1 MGKPKSDGNPENTKK
16 KNKHFRHPFI
26 ANTPEIQEEMLTEIG
41 CQSVED
47 LYVDIPKKF
56 RVEAPLNLP
65 GPHPEMFV
73 YRMLKQLLE
82 KNRTVEDM
90 LLFLGAGCWPHYIP
104 AHVSHLLQRSEF
116 YTSYTPYQPEI
127 SQGMLQAIFEYQ
139 SMICE
144 LVNLDVANASLYD
157 WASAL
162 GEAVLMAARITKR
175 DEVVVPRIIH
185 PERLQT
191 LRSYCCG
198 PGLKV
203 RMVGYNRGTGQ
214 LDTSELEEMV
224 TKETAAVYIENPNYL
239 GVLETGV
246 SEVSEIA
253 HSKGALLIVGVDP
266 TSLGIVKP
274 PGDYG
279 ADIVVGEG
287 QPLGVPMSF
296 GGPLLGIFACRGDM
310 KLVRM
315 MPGRVVGMTNEEK
328 GGRRGFVLTL
338 QTREQ
343 HIRREKATSN
353 ICTNEGLC
361 TLAAAVY
368 LSSIGPR
375 GMVQLGKTILANTAY
390 AVKRLSEIEGL
401 ETPLFRSTHFKEFT
415 LSTDKSGVTYP
426 QLHTNLLK
434 KGIHGGK
441 PIGKEFPELGENSAL
456 FCVTEIHT
464 KQDIDKLVSS
474 VAEILGEEG

>member
-1 MGKPKSDGNPENTKK
+1 MDKPKPVEKKANPN
-16 KNKHFRHPFI
+16 KNKRFRHPFI
-26 ANTPEIQEEMLTEIG
+26 ANTPEIQEEMLKEIG
-41 CQSVED
+41 CRSVGD
-47 LYVDIPKKF
+47 LYIDIPKKLGLK
-56 RVEAPLNLP
+56 ASLSLP
-65 GPHPEMFV
+65 GPHPEMLV
-73 YRMLKQLLE
+73 YRMVKRLLD
-82 KNRTVEDM
+82 KNRTAEEM

-157 WASAL
+157 WASAV
-162 GEAVLMAARITKR
+162 GEAVLMAVRYTKR
-175 DEVVVPRIIH
+175 GEVVVPRIIH

-191 LRSYCCG
+191 LRSYCYG
-198 PGLKV
+198 PRIKV
-203 RMVGYNRGTGQ
+203 KMVGYNQESGE
-214 LDTSELEEMV
+214 LDLSELRRV
-224 TKETAAVYIENPNYL
+224 VCGETAAVYIENPNYF

-246 SEVSEIA
+246 VEVSEIA
-253 HSKGALLIVGVDP
+253 HDKGALLIVGVDP

-287 QPLGVPMSF
+287 QPLGIPMSF
-296 GGPLLGIFACRGDM
+296 GGPLLGILACRGDM
-310 KLVRM
+310 RLVRM
-315 MPGRVVGMTNEEK
+315 MPGRLVGMTNEE
-328 GGRRGFVLTL
+328 GDGRRGFVLTL

-368 LSSIGPR
+368 LSSLGPR
-375 GMVQLGKTILANTAY
+375 GLVQLGKTILTNTAY
-390 AVKRLSEIEGL
+390 TIKKLSEVEGL
-401 ETPLFRSTHFKEFT
+401 QVPLFRSTHFKEFT
-415 LSTDKSGVTYP
+415 LSTDKSGVP
-426 QLHTNLLK
+426 LSELHRNLLER
-434 KGIHGGK
+434 GIHGGK
-441 PIGKEFPELGENSAL
+441 PIGGEFPELGANSAL

-464 KQDIDKLVSS
+464 KEDIDRLARS
-474 VAEILGEEG
+474 VAEILGGTG